1 MATSSSIEGRGHH
14 ESRYWG
20 VPMVIGILLIIGG
33 AFALYASVLTSFIS
47 VIYIGVMLM
56 VVGVLEVVSGIRMR
70 HTQPFL
76 VYLLAGL
83 LAIVVGFM
91 FLDQPKVGVLAMS
104 LLICGYLFASGLF
117 RGVVAI
123 AERYPRWG
131 WDLAYGVVAIFL
143 GIYLLKEWPIAS
155 FWVLGTLVA
164 VEIIARG
171 VSLVA
176 ASWVIRDVQ
185 HHRLAHG
192 FA

>member
-1 MATSSSIEGRGHH
+1 MATSSSIEGRGRH

-20 VPMVIGILLIIGG
+20 WPMVIGILLIIGG

-47 VIYIGVMLM
+47 AIYIGAMLM
-56 VVGVLEVVSGIRMR
+56 VVGVLEIISGFRMR

-76 VYLLAGL
+76 VYLLAGV
-83 LAIVVGFM
+83 LALVVGFM
-91 FLDQPKVGVLAMS
+91 FLEHPETGILAMS
-104 LLICGYLFASGLF
+104 LLVCGYLFASGLF
-117 RGVVAI
+117 RGVTSI

-131 WDLAYGVVAIFL
+131 WDLAYGVLSIAL
-143 GIYLLKEWPIAS
+143 GIYILRMWPIAS
-155 FWVLGTLVA
+155 FYLLGTLVA
-164 VEIIARG
+164 IEIIARG

>member
-1 MATSSSIEGRGHH
+1 MATSSSM
-14 ESRYWG
+14 ESRSRHEAAFWG
-20 VPMVIGILLIIGG
+20 WPMVIGILLIIGG

-47 VIYIGVMLM
+47 VIYIGAMLM
-56 VVGVLEVVSGIRMR
+56 VVGVLEIISGFRMR
-70 HTQPFL
+70 HTQPFI
-76 VYLLAGL
+76 VYLLAGV
-83 LAIVVGFM
+83 LAVVVGFM
-91 FLDQPKVGVLAMS
+91 FLDQPQVGVLALS

-131 WDLAYGVVAIFL
+131 WDLAYGVVAIGL
-143 GIYLLKEWPIAS
+143 GVYLLKEWPIAS
-155 FWVLGTLVA
+155 FWILGTLVA
-164 VEIIARG
+164 IEIIARG

-192 FA
+192 LA